1 MIYIVMCLIVI
12 AVIYGFDS
20 SYYRLMKE
28 ARKNHPEIKA
38 KLNIPFYSIYAYY
51 KWRKEIKNANR
62 LDKSESSKT

>member
-1 MIYIVMCLIVI
+1 
-12 AVIYGFDS
+12 
-20 SYYRLMKE
+20 MKE